1 MTDTD
6 TRIELLAEQVEKSN
20 TMLAQFAASVTA
32 LLSGMPSGATAAPA
46 PVARRRGRPPKA
58 ASVAPPAP
66 VARQLSERAQQA
78 ATLVARAGR
87 LTINDLAEQMGI
99 SRNLAHHYA
108 WEAAKVGKFSM
119 VKRPGPSGQGVMV
132 MYAPTHAH
140 FKDI

>member
-1 MTDTD
+1 MANAPNITDTD

-32 LLSGMPSGATAAPA
+32 LLSGQVTAQQAP
-46 PVARRRGRPPKA
+46 ARRRGRPPKA

-87 LTINDLAEQMGI
+87 LTINDLAEPDGYQP
-99 SRNLAHHYA
+99 
-108 WEAAKVGKFSM
+108 E
-119 VKRPGPSGQGVMV
+119 PGTSLRLGSG
-132 MYAPTHAH
+132 
-140 FKDI
+140 